1 MWVSALTLL
10 LLFWRTDL
18 LRRRANL
25 PSRRLLWMLTLGCI
39 AALLLDFHT
48 LFGREV
54 GVAFLTLLSAL
65 KLLETRS
72 LRDAILLIYLSF
84 FICLTHFFY
93 SQTLWSAA
101 YNLLIILALMATW
114 LNYQA
119 DSLTLKLSLQMAG
132 KIILQAI
139 PLALIIFILFP
150 RIQGPLWGLPQDA
163 YGSSGLSDSMTPGS
177 LSKLFLSDAVAF
189 RASFAGNVPQQNQLY
204 WRGPVLWDF
213 DGRTW
218 TRGQEIATAQALVLS
233 DHFFSYQITLEPH
246 NKRWLFALDMPLAV
260 STVSQQTADLQLL
273 SPQPIVTRLRYQ
285 VRSALRYRTAE
296 SEPQLARALALPDGF
311 NPQSRQLA
319 AGWRAQNLSDAA
331 VVSSALRLFSQQNFV
346 YTLTPPEL
354 GKHGVDDFLFNT
366 RQGFCEHYAAS
377 FVFLMRAAGIPARVV
392 TGYQG
397 GEWNALGGYFILR
410 QADAHAW
417 AEVWSA
423 AQGWQRIDPT
433 AAIAP
438 SRIEA
443 GLRAALPNSE
453 AFPFFSRTQAPWLSY
468 WRLKFDVINYQ
479 WNQWVINFDTERQFA
494 FLTHLG
500 MKEVSWQTMLT
511 VLFVA
516 LSLTLGI
523 VSFVLLRRPKR
534 APLEQVQ
541 GAYLR
546 FCAKLANVGLPRAA
560 HEGAVDF
567 AKRIAS
573 CKPEYAALMQ
583 RLTSEYTALRY
594 EPAPNPARLKAFV
607 QAVKQFKV
615 L

>member
-1 MWVSALTLL
+1 
-10 LLFWRTDL
+10 
-18 LRRRANL
+18 
-25 PSRRLLWMLTLGCI
+25 MLTLGCI

-54 GVAFLTLLSAL
+54 GVAFLALLSAL

-72 LRDAILLIYLSF
+72 LRDTTLLIYLSF
-84 FICLTHFFY
+84 FTCLTHFFY
-93 SQTLWSAA
+93 SQTLWNAA
-101 YNLLIILALMATW
+101 YNLLIILALLATW
-114 LNYQA
+114 LAFQA
-119 DSLTLKLSLQMAG
+119 NSLTLKLSLQMAG
-132 KIILQAI
+132 KIVLQAI

-177 LSKLFLSDAVAF
+177 LSKLSLSDAVAF
-189 RASFAGNVPQQNQLY
+189 RASFAENMPQQNQLY

-218 TRGQEIATAQALVLS
+218 TRGQEISPATAQALVFS
-233 DHFFSYQITLEPH
+233 EHFLSYQITLEPH
-246 NKRWLFALDMPLAV
+246 NKRWLFALDIPLAV
-260 STVSQQTADLQLL
+260 STVSQQTVDLQLL

-285 VRSALRYRTAE
+285 VRSALHYRTAE

-331 VVSSALRLFSQQNFV
+331 IVNTALRLFNQQNFG
-346 YTLTPPEL
+346 YTLEPPAL
-354 GKHGVDDFLFNT
+354 GKHSVDDFLFNT
-366 RQGFCEHYAAS
+366 RQGFCEHYASS

-443 GLRAALPNSE
+443 GLRATLPNS
-453 AFPFFSRTQAPWLSY
+453 ATLPFFSRLQAPWLLS
-468 WRLKFDVINYQ
+468 WRLKFDALNYQ
-479 WNQWVINFDTERQFA
+479 WNQWVINFDTEQQFA
-494 FLTHLG
+494 LLTHLG
-500 MKEVSWQTMLT
+500 MEEVSWQKMLT
-511 VLFVA
+511 VLFAA
-516 LSLTLGI
+516 LSLALGI
-523 VSFVLLRRPKR
+523 LSVVLLRRPKR
-534 APLEQVQ
+534 AQREQVQ
-541 GAYLR
+541 GAYLC
-546 FCAKLANVGLPRAA
+546 FCAKLANIGLPRAA

-567 AKRIAS
+567 AKRIANL
-573 CKPEYAALMQ
+573 KPEYAALI
-583 RLTSEYTALRY
+583 RSLTSEYTALRY
-594 EPAPNPARLKAFV
+594 EPFPHPERLKAFV

-615 L
+615 R